1 MATSF
6 LAMFFTFAATII
18 AVHLLPEIATHRGGC
33 ACWRRS
39 SKGEQRGGRSAA
51 LPSWDHV
58 FAFIAMALLTVGFK
72 SKPSIEQAQTPP
84 QIGHTAAKV
93 TW

>member
-1 MATSF
+1 
-6 LAMFFTFAATII
+6 
-18 AVHLLPEIATHRGGC
+18 VN
-33 ACWRRS
+33 
-39 SKGEQRGGRSAA
+39 KGADGA
-51 LPSWDHV
+51 LPDLLGITV